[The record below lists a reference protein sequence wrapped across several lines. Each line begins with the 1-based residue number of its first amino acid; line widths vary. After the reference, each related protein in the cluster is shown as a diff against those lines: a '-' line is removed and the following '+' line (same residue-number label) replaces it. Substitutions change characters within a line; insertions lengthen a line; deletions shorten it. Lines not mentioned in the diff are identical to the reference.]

1 MDKKEELL
9 NTIMG
14 CSLCGYYTCNKR
26 DYVRHLE
33 TKKCKMRHAKEKA
46 KFDSHEMKELAV
58 CPVALDEYKEEA
70 VQVLNEIPLVKQ
82 EKQIIKDDIPIF
94 SGTKYED
101 SSDSSDSSD
110 DEEYEEDEIYENIYT
125 SPVKFVNGWQS
136 LTHFVFAFV
145 GFIRDSIF

>member
-14 CSLCGYYTCNKR
+14 CSLCGYYTCNRR

-33 TKKCKMRHAKEKA
+33 TKKCKMRHAKENA
-46 KFDSHEMKELAV
+46 KVDSSEIKELAV
-58 CPVALDEYKEEA
+58 CPIALDDYKKEKA
-70 VQVLNEIPLVKQ
+70 NQVSKEVPLIKQ
-82 EKQIIKDDIPIF
+82 KEQIIKDEVSI
-94 SGTKYED
+94 SSLTTYE
-101 SSDSSDSSD
+101 DSSD

-136 LTHFVFAFV
+136 LTHLVFAFV
-145 GFIRDSIF
+145 GFIRDFLFQST

>member
-14 CSLCGYYTCNKR
+14 CSLCGYYTCNRR

-33 TKKCKMRHAKEKA
+33 TKKCKMRHAKENA
-46 KFDSHEMKELAV
+46 KVNSSQIKELAV
-58 CPVALDEYKEEA
+58 CPIALDEYKKEA
-70 VQVLNEIPLVKQ
+70 AQVSKELPLVKQ
-82 EKQIIKDDIPIF
+82 NEQIIKDEVSISSI
-94 SGTKYED
+94 TTYED

-110 DEEYEEDEIYENIYT
+110 DEDYEDDEIYENIYT
-125 SPVKFVNGWQS
+125 SPLKFVNGWQS
-136 LTHFVFAFV
+136 MTHFIFAFI

>member
-33 TKKCKMRHAKEKA
+33 TKKCKMRHEKENAKA
-46 KFDSHEMKELAV
+46 DSSEIKELAV
-58 CPVALDEYKEEA
+58 CPIALDDYKKEKA
-70 VQVLNEIPLVKQ
+70 DQVSKGVPLVQQK
-82 EKQIIKDDIPIF
+82 EQIIKDKVPLSLIK
-94 SGTKYED
+94 TYED
-101 SSDSSDSSD
+101 SSDDES
-110 DEEYEEDEIYENIYT
+110 DEEEIYENIYT
-125 SPVKFVNGWQS
+125 SPIKFVNGWQNI
-136 LTHFVFAFV
+136 THFIFAFI

>member
-33 TKKCKMRHAKEKA
+33 TKKCKMRHAKENAKA
-46 KFDSHEMKELAV
+46 DSSEIKELAV
-58 CPVALDEYKEEA
+58 CPIALDDYKKEKA
-70 VQVLNEIPLVKQ
+70 DQVSKGVPLVQQK
-82 EKQIIKDDIPIF
+82 EQIIKDKVPL
-94 SGTKYED
+94 SLKKTYED
-101 SSDSSDSSD
+101 SSDDES
-110 DEEYEEDEIYENIYT
+110 DEEEIYENIYT
-125 SPVKFVNGWQS
+125 SPIKFVNGWQNI
-136 LTHFVFAFV
+136 THFIFAFI